1 MFFLSLTR
9 SYKERAVSNGERQE
23 REQLM
28 SKGISSPSL
37 QKLSILLLKEQ
48 KKERERKQKI
58 HQTCGQGADPENE
71 LSLLYFIISIRPL
84 CLLMPPWEL
93 ETSLLCKVALCVIHA
108 PLEGYH
114 DCTLQ
119 PPIQQTSLSAGT
131 SQTKKLLPFS
141 TKDFYRSPNYL
152 AHGNFTP
159 PTSVLQ
165 SLHWRTGYFTEKSL
179 PTEILVHFL
188 CSLFKML
195 LWHLTAYSFR
205 TLDFND
211 IKKHWASCHYITN
224 MSLRAKPMRAKFHK
238 D

>member
-9 SYKERAVSNGERQE
+9 LYKEKEISDGERQE

-28 SKGISSPSL
+28 SKRISSPSI
-37 QKLSILLLKEQ
+37 QKLSILLLEEHGKQ
-48 KKERERKQKI
+48 REKRKSTKLVI
-58 HQTCGQGADPENE
+58 RVLLTE
-71 LSLLYFIISIRPL
+71 LSLLYFILSIRPL
-84 CLLMPPWEL
+84 CLLMSPWEL
-93 ETSLLCKVALCVIHA
+93 ETSLLCKVPLCVIHA

-119 PPIQQTSLSAGT
+119 PPIQQPSVSAGT
-131 SQTKKLLPFS
+131 SQTKKLPPFS

-152 AHGNFTP
+152 AHGNFMP

-165 SLHWRTGYFTEKSL
+165 SLLWRAGYFTEKNL